1 MRGSERTVAIQKVTR
16 GEKMKKIV
24 LSLLF
29 VFVLSTLSFAAPK
42 PWTNEE
48 EKKISLFFSNFA
60 EVFLD
65 DFAENELSDQL
76 MLTFAEEHIYQNRY
90 NKLETVK
97 GEIENFK
104 LIPAK
109 MVDEITL
116 KFFGKKIAKHET
128 EAYPHPEAGGEAYVF
143 AHIYGYEYNEKD
155 DTYTV
160 KGYIIAASSGADI
173 KDPYGDMSKW
183 KKEDKEDISCFYCF
197 EGKIKKSPFDK
208 NRYILLSYK
217 KHEITD
223 EENKQFT
230 NALEGKK

>member
-1 MRGSERTVAIQKVTR
+1 
-16 GEKMKKIV
+16 MKKIIV
-24 LSLLF
+24 SMLLI
-29 VFVLSTLSFAAPK
+29 LGISTLSFAAPK

-48 EKKISLFFSNFA
+48 ERKMSLFFSNFA

-65 DFAENELSDQL
+65 DFEENELTDQL
-76 MLTFAEEHIYQNRY
+76 MQTFAEGHIFKNRY
-90 NKLETVK
+90 NKLETSK

-109 MVDEITL
+109 MIDEITL
-116 KFFGKKIAKHET
+116 KFFGKKIAKHEV
-128 EAYPHPEAGGEAYVF
+128 EVYPHPDADGEAYVF

-160 KGYIIAASSGADI
+160 KGYIIAAPSGAVI

-183 KKEDKEDISCFYCF
+183 KKEGNDDISCFYCF

>member
-1 MRGSERTVAIQKVTR
+1 
-16 GEKMKKIV
+16 MKKIIIALFLV
-24 LSLLF
+24 LGITNF
-29 VFVLSTLSFAAPK
+29 SFGAPK

-60 EVFLD
+60 EVFMD
-65 DFAENELSDQL
+65 DFEENELSDSL
-76 MLTFAEEHIYQNRY
+76 MLNFAQGHIYKNRY
-90 NKLETVK
+90 NKLETSK

-104 LIPAK
+104 LIPAT

-116 KFFGKKIAKHET
+116 KFFGKKVSKHDDKVY
-128 EAYPHPEAGGEAYVF
+128 AYPDADGEAYVF

-160 KGYIIAASSGADI
+160 KGYILSTGSGEVI

-183 KKEDKEDISCFYCF
+183 KKEGKEVNCFYCF
-197 EGKIKKSPFDK
+197 EGKIKTSPLDK
-208 NRYILLSYK
+208 KRFILLSYK

-223 EENKQFT
+223 EENAAFQK
-230 NALEGKK
+230 AYEGK